1 MAKLIAS
8 QKRKREKGGGT
19 FAHEM
24 RGDRGTSEQLFQ
36 GRIGSVPTRG
46 GKGREKL
53 FLSCKS
59 GEALEGGGRGKAL
72 SAPMFLSQLFFFEWW
87 GGGGRTKRG
96 RERKPSA
103 PKWGGK
109 LRERRREW
117 GKGEKT
123 HGRSREQEEEEE

>member
-8 QKRKREKGGGT
+8 QKRKRAGR

-59 GEALEGGGRGKAL
+59 GEALEGGGEAL
-72 SAPMFLSQLFFFEWW
+72 SPPMFLSQLFFFEWW
-87 GGGGRTKRG
+87 GGGGENK
-96 RERKPSA
+96 
-103 PKWGGK
+103 
-109 LRERRREW
+109 
-117 GKGEKT
+117 KGEGEKA
-123 HGRSREQEEEEE
+123 

>member
-8 QKRKREKGGGT
+8 QKRKRAGR

-46 GKGREKL
+46 SKGREKL

-59 GEALEGGGRGKAL
+59 GEALEGVGEGVGALAPNVPVTTFFLRVVGRGGENK
-72 SAPMFLSQLFFFEWW
+72 
-87 GGGGRTKRG
+87 
-96 RERKPSA
+96 
-103 PKWGGK
+103 
-109 LRERRREW
+109 
-117 GKGEKT
+117 KGEGEKA
-123 HGRSREQEEEEE
+123 

>member
-59 GEALEGGGRGKAL
+59 GEALEGRGGLGAL
-72 SAPMFLSQLFFFEWW
+72 GPNVPVTNFFLRVV
-87 GGGGRTKRG
+87 GRGGRTKRG
-96 RERKPSA
+96 GERKPSA

-123 HGRSREQEEEEE
+123 HGRSREQEEEKE